1 MFEIVGSQTV
11 HNDVYAGSQNITAQN
26 IFNSPDG
33 IKFYEAGILWIQMD
47 GKYSNK
53 WDFAGMCKN
62 QMLATNPETGDI
74 RRFMVSPKEY
84 EITGLT

>member
-1 MFEIVGSQTV
+1 MFEIVGSPTV
-11 HNDVYAGSQNITAQN
+11 HNHAYADSQNITAQN

-33 IKFYEAGILWIQMD
+33 IKFDEAGILWIQTD
-47 GKYSNK
+47 GKYSKK

-62 QMLATNPETGDI
+62 QMLATNPKTGDI
-74 RRFMVSPKEY
+74 RRFMVDPTEC